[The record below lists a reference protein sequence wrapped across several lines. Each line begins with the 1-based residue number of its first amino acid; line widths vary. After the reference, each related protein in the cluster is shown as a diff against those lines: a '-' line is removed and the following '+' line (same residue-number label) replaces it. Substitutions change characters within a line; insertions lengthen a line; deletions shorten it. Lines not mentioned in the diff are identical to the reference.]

1 MSPTPWSS
9 DYRWRGSA
17 STTELAGSGGGPT
30 GFTHR
35 VTIDGPLAPLCAA
48 AFGPRMK
55 RNFGPVMRH
64 LADEAETAAA
74 GSRTA
79 NR

>member
-1 MSPTPWSS
+1 MEQRPAAGAA
-9 DYRWRGSA
+9 RFHH
-17 STTELAGSGGGPT
+17 ELAGSGGGPT

>member
-9 DYRWRGSA
+9 DQPLARLRFHH
-17 STTELAGSGGGPT
+17 ELAGSGGGPT